1 MPGTYPAAPATLSDP
16 LLTISRFLS
25 SPTQIVRRVRDYKD
39 LRFVSDQ
46 VLTQSFRSSG
56 GAVLYE
62 ASEPFVSD
70 RTVTAVA
77 SGSEYPG
84 ADMPNGTAGL
94 AAVLKWG
101 QRTDLTDEEVTR
113 NSRPG
118 SAADRKL
125 RKLINSVIKQVDSI
139 TMSAVNTAITANAA
153 ATTPWATIAT
163 ATPFYDISKAKAQ
176 VRKLNLGYE
185 PDIVVMDDDRYAAL
199 MNNQVVAGL
208 MRREN
213 EQNPVY
219 TGEYQVIAGLRIV
232 VTPNLPVTS
241 TVIVADSSQLGGMAD
256 EESASPGYAKTDMG
270 VEVKAIRKEE
280 ADKWTLQGRRITVP
294 VIQEPGAGYRITGA

>member
-25 SPTQIVRRVRDYKD
+25 SPAQIVRRVRDYKD
-39 LRFVSDQ
+39 LRFVSDLL
-46 VLTQSFRSSG
+46 LTQKFNSSG

-70 RTVTAVA
+70 RTVTSVGAGA
-77 SGSEYPG
+77 EYPG
-84 ADMPNGTAGL
+84 AEMPNGTAGL

-101 QRTDLTDEEVTR
+101 QRTELTDEEVKR
-113 NSRPG
+113 NARPG

-125 RKLINSVIKQVDSI
+125 KKLINSVIKQVDSI
-139 TMSAVNTAITANAA
+139 AMSAAASAITANTAA
-153 ATTPWATIAT
+153 STVWSTIAT

-176 VRKLNLGYE
+176 IRKLNLGYE
-185 PDIVVMDDDRYAAL
+185 PDVVVMDDDRFAAL
-199 MNNQVVAGL
+199 QNNSIVAGL
-208 MRREN
+208 MRREA
-213 EQNPVY
+213 ETNPIY
-219 TGEYQVIAGLRIV
+219 TGEFEIIAGLRVI

-241 TVIVADSSQLGGMAD
+241 TVIVADSQQLGGMAD
-256 EESASPGYAKTDMG
+256 EDLGSPGYARTDMG
-270 VEVKAIRKEE
+270 CEVKAIRKDE
-280 ADKWTLQGRRITVP
+280 ADKWVLQGRRITVP

>member
-1 MPGTYPAAPATLSDP
+1 MPGTYPAPPATLSDP

-46 VLTQSFRSSG
+46 VLTQSFNASG

-70 RTVTAVA
+70 RTVTAVSA
-77 SGSEYPG
+77 GSEYPG
-84 ADMPNGTAGL
+84 AEMPNGTAGL

-101 QRTDLTDEEVTR
+101 QKTDLTDEEVKR
-113 NSRPG
+113 NARPG
-118 SAADRKL
+118 NAADRKL
-125 RKLINSVIKQVDSI
+125 RKLINSVIKQIDSV
-139 TMSAVNTAITANAA
+139 TMSAVASAITANTA
-153 ATTPWATIAT
+153 ATATWATIAS
-163 ATPFYDISKAKAQ
+163 AVPFYDIQKAKAQ
-176 VRKLNLGYE
+176 IRKLNLGYE

-199 MNNQVVAGL
+199 TNNAIVAGL
-208 MRREN
+208 LRREA
-213 EQNPVY
+213 ETNPIY
-219 TGEYQVIAGLRIV
+219 TGEFETIAGLRII

-241 TVIVADSSQLGGMAD
+241 TVIVADSMQLGGMAD
-256 EESASPGYAKTDMG
+256 ETDLSPGYARTDMG
-270 VEVKAIRKEE
+270 VEIKSIREE
-280 ADKWTLQGRRITVP
+280 GADKWTLQGRRVTVP

>member
-25 SPTQIVRRVRDYKD
+25 SPAQIVRRVRDYKD
-39 LRFVSDQ
+39 LRFVADLL
-46 VLTQSFRSSG
+46 LTQKFNSSG

-70 RTVTAVA
+70 RTVTSVGAGA
-77 SGSEYPG
+77 EYPG
-84 ADMPNGTAGL
+84 AEMPNGTAGL

-101 QRTDLTDEEVTR
+101 QRTELTDEEVKR
-113 NSRPG
+113 NARPG

-125 RKLINSVIKQVDSI
+125 KKLINSVIKQVDSI
-139 TMSAVNTAITANAA
+139 AMSAAASAITANTAA
-153 ATTPWATIAT
+153 STVWSTIAT

-176 VRKLNLGYE
+176 IRKLNLGYE
-185 PDIVVMDDDRYAAL
+185 PDVVVMDDDRFAAL
-199 MNNQVVAGL
+199 QNNAIVAGL
-208 MRREN
+208 MRREA
-213 EQNPVY
+213 ETNPIY
-219 TGEYQVIAGLRIV
+219 TGEFEIIAGLRVI

-241 TVIVADSSQLGGMAD
+241 TVIVADSQQLGGMAD
-256 EESASPGYAKTDMG
+256 EDLGSPGYARTDMG
-270 VEVKAIRKEE
+270 VEVKAIRKDE
-280 ADKWTLQGRRITVP
+280 ADKWVLQGRRITVP

>member
-46 VLTQSFRSSG
+46 VLTQKFNSSG

-70 RTVTAVA
+70 RTVTAVSA
-77 SGSEYPG
+77 GSEYPG
-84 ADMPNGTAGL
+84 AEMPNGTAGL

-101 QRTDLTDEEVTR
+101 QRTDLTDEEVKR
-113 NSRPG
+113 NARPG

-139 TMSAVNTAITANAA
+139 TMSAVASAITANTSASVA
-153 ATTPWATIAT
+153 WGTIAT
-163 ATPFYDISKAKAQ
+163 ATPFYDIQKAKAQ
-176 VRKLNLGYE
+176 IRKLNLGYE
-185 PDIVVMDDDRYAAL
+185 PDTVLMDDDRYAAL
-199 MNNQVVAGL
+199 TNNAIVAGL
-208 MRREN
+208 LRREN

-219 TGEYQVIAGLRIV
+219 TGEFQTIAGLRIV

-241 TVIVADSSQLGGMAD
+241 TVIVLDSEQLGGMAD
-256 EESASPGYAKTDMG
+256 EVASDPGYAKTDMG
-270 VEVKAIRKEE
+270 VEVKAIREDQ
-280 ADKWTLQGRRITVP
+280 ADKWVLQGRRITVP